1 MLLGLGRESRAV
13 AELCLQ
19 SEHLVEA
26 MGYRDLSEL
35 EREHD
40 KYGIKA
46 LDAQRRLVKIDVDP
60 FSGDVINTKVLRSF

>member
-1 MLLGLGRESRAV
+1 
-13 AELCLQ
+13 
-19 SEHLVEA
+19 